1 MSTSLTE
8 RFWTIPNILSLYRI
22 IIFPFIFYL
31 VYIKDES
38 LFTVFITISLVT
50 DILDGLIARAF
61 KMQTQIGV
69 KLDSLADIGTTLLAF
84 LAIYVLKWEQVKPHA
99 FAVLIFFIA
108 WLLAYLIAIIRF
120 GGLVGLHT
128 YLFKIT
134 GYLQGAFIVTLF
146 VFNFNLLLFYFAVI
160 VGIIASIEEIII
172 VSIIPKPISNVKGLY
187 WLLKNRS

>member
-146 VFNFNLLLFYFAVI
+146 VFHFNLFLFYFAAI

>member
-1 MSTSLTE
+1 
-8 RFWTIPNILSLYRI
+8 
-22 IIFPFIFYL
+22 
-31 VYIKDES
+31 
-38 LFTVFITISLVT
+38 
-50 DILDGLIARAF
+50 
-61 KMQTQIGV
+61 MQTQIGV

-108 WLLAYLIAIIRF
+108 WLLAYLVAIIRF

-146 VFNFNLLLFYFAVI
+146 VFDFNLLLFYFAVI

>member
-31 VYIKDES
+31 VYVKDES

-160 VGIIASIEEIII
+160 VGIIASVEEIII

>member
-1 MSTSLTE
+1 LSTSLTE

-84 LAIYVLKWEQVKPHA
+84 LAVYVLKWEQLKPHA

-108 WLLAYLIAIIRF
+108 WLLAYLVAIIRF

>member
-1 MSTSLTE
+1 
-8 RFWTIPNILSLYRI
+8 
-22 IIFPFIFYL
+22 
-31 VYIKDES
+31 
-38 LFTVFITISLVT
+38 
-50 DILDGLIARAF
+50 
-61 KMQTQIGV
+61 MQTQIGV

-108 WLLAYLIAIIRF
+108 WLFAYLVAIIRF